1 MLHHIVFIEFKPET
15 SDEQIAVLEQ
25 QFDALPDQIIEIQ
38 LYEFGRDVVRSERS
52 YDFAL
57 VSGFANLDAMKRY
70 QVHPA
75 HQKVV
80 AYIKEISADIR
91 AVDFETQ
98 YSAPENL
105 VEPDPFN
112 GFKMP

>member
-1 MLHHIVFIEFKPET
+1 MLHHIVLMKFKNET
-15 SDEQIAVLEQ
+15 SDEQIADLAKQ
-25 QFDALPDQIIEIQ
+25 LDALPDQIIEIQ
-38 LYEFGRDVVRSERS
+38 HYEFGRDVVRSERS

-80 AYIKEISADIR
+80 AYIKAISADIR
-91 AVDFETQ
+91 AVDFETT
-98 YSAPENL
+98 YSPPENL
-105 VEPDPFN
+105 VEPDPFT